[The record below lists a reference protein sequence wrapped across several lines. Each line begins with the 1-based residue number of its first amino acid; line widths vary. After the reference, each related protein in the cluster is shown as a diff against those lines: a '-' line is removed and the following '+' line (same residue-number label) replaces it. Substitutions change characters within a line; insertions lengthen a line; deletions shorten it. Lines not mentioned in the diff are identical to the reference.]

1 MFRVHVSPRFSTTI
15 HVSLDKKRTKF
26 VWDNVALGNRTS
38 PPVDAGLPLA
48 TASPWASRP
57 KRRTVPRPNC
67 ATHPAGLI
75 RPPTSAFDRRPL
87 RLDHGDASAGPRATA
102 GRADIGV
109 RRLGVGVVG
118 TGKHGAELRGLFV
131 RVAARIFWRLTTA
144 RGGVF
149 GDQSIN
155 HCREVSSE

>member
-1 MFRVHVSPRFSTTI
+1 MTKTI
-15 HVSLDKKRTKF
+15 EE
-26 VWDNVALGNRTS
+26 G
-38 PPVDAGLPLA
+38 GLPPA
-48 TASPWASRP
+48 IASPWSWRP

-118 TGKHGAELRGLFV
+118 TGKYGTELTQRYVGPVWSAPDASLSPTK
-131 RVAARIFWRLTTA
+131 ISRLRTIKSCSA
-144 RGGVF
+144 H
-149 GDQSIN
+149 SWA
-155 HCREVSSE
+155 VSSRKIRDPLW